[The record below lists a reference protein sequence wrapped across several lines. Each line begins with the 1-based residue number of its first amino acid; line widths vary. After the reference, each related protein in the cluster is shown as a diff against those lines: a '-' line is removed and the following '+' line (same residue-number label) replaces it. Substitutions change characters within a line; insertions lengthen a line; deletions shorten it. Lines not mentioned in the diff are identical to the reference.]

1 MVLHRIFMRNEKEV
15 IQMQTRREFLKK
27 SAALLGSAAVVGS
40 VPGLLKAQAE
50 DGQEVP
56 AYPYPYVELDPAY
69 VEKLAYEGYFEN
81 GCCFGVAKAI
91 LVALREKVGY
101 PYTVIPE
108 EMFANGKEGYT
119 CGTLCGALGGAV
131 AMIGLVCAS
140 ADSRQLTKD
149 LFAWYCSTNLP
160 IYQPEA
166 AAPVQT
172 VAPSVNCIDSITKFM
187 TAANV
192 ERGDII
198 RKRRCGGLSGDVARR
213 TVELLNAHFG
223 FAELPVASP
232 VAEEETLAPNEYIG
246 EAQSFGGTL
255 RVKVTMDGDKIA
267 KIDILSHSDTAGVCN
282 PAYDTVPGKIIE
294 AQSTNVDAATNAT
307 ISSKAI
313 MSAVEDALS
322 KVGK

>member
-1 MVLHRIFMRNEKEV
+1 M
-15 IQMQTRREFLKK
+15 
-27 SAALLGSAAVVGS
+27 
-40 VPGLLKAQAE
+40 
-50 DGQEVP
+50 
-56 AYPYPYVELDPAY
+56 
-69 VEKLAYEGYFEN
+69 
-81 GCCFGVAKAI
+81 
-91 LVALREKVGY
+91 
-101 PYTVIPE
+101 
-108 EMFANGKEGYT
+108 
-119 CGTLCGALGGAV
+119 
-131 AMIGLVCAS
+131 
-140 ADSRQLTKD
+140 
-149 LFAWYCSTNLP
+149 
-160 IYQPEA
+160 
-166 AAPVQT
+166 QT

-232 VAEEETLAPNEYIG
+232 VAEEETLA
-246 EAQSFGGTL
+246 
-255 RVKVTMDGDKIA
+255 
-267 KIDILSHSDTAGVCN
+267 GVCN

-313 MSAVEDALS
+313 MAAVEDALS